1 MSELTRIPS
10 FEQNGDNSP
19 QALLDDLA
27 LFDDSIHSRI
37 VGHQMEHMLS
47 GTGMHGK
54 SETAVELG
62 VKALED
68 HIELIDGYSWAIG
81 LADYSY
87 RDHQDSDFIRGS
99 AIRALFAAV
108 ETHDAEQE
116 PSFLVHVSN
125 VLTTSLVE
133 EYGQP
138 SDLHVPS
145 PAEFDDFVVEHY
157 IKNLPPMPRDR
168 KPEYVSPGEEVLVL
182 EGDWLVRGVVQE
194 VIEHDDQ
201 PPAILNHIPEDEIA
215 ALQEEVDAIEYADG
229 RKGFLFVLQDEATL
243 GTKGLG
249 PDERKAMEDLA
260 NDRGDPGEAA
270 IYERL
275 VKRGLAERTPI
286 DLLHALGRAPLFV
299 YQRYPQLIPNPDAEV
314 QVRVLTT
321 DSPEGI
327 LINLRDGGLMSRATW
342 QKVRSD
348 PLYRQ
353 IYSDSDVEFHLK
365 ENRILED
372 AVTSARYEDL
382 EPGPISMSRPSSEQP
397 NEPVLLFNVPPMKLR
412 ENGGKRRHGGSG
424 VWRYGNKPQ
433 PLTDED
439 LEWVEP
445 S

>member
-1 MSELTRIPS
+1 
-10 FEQNGDNSP
+10 
-19 QALLDDLA
+19 
-27 LFDDSIHSRI
+27 
-37 VGHQMEHMLS
+37 
-47 GTGMHGK
+47 
-54 SETAVELG
+54 
-62 VKALED
+62 
-68 HIELIDGYSWAIG
+68 
-81 LADYSY
+81 
-87 RDHQDSDFIRGS
+87 
-99 AIRALFAAV
+99 
-108 ETHDAEQE
+108 
-116 PSFLVHVSN
+116 
-125 VLTTSLVE
+125 
-133 EYGQP
+133 
-138 SDLHVPS
+138 
-145 PAEFDDFVVEHY
+145 
-157 IKNLPPMPRDR
+157 MPRDR